1 MLGLRLHFGLFA
13 ADQLDG
19 LIEALSLALEPIALV
34 VQPWLDGLRNR
45 RVHRYFLASL
55 RYLTQIFAELTL
67 ARQSLAMLL
76 RLLLDSFQV
85 QLFLSLLGL
94 AAALFGDRF
103 ASLLIYGGNWYF
115 EVGPGEGREIDLGFV
130 LNFG

>member
-67 ARQSLAMLL
+67 AR
-76 RLLLDSFQV
+76 
-85 QLFLSLLGL
+85 
-94 AAALFGDRF
+94 
-103 ASLLIYGGNWYF
+103 
-115 EVGPGEGREIDLGFV
+115 
-130 LNFG
+130 